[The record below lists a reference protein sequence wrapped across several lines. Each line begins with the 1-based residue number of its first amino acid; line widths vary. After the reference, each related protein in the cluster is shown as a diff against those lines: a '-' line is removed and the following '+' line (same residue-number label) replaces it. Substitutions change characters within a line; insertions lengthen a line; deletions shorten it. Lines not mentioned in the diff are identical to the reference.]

1 MKRITAFLVI
11 TLLFLSLTNSA
22 QAASVAGESATL
34 AFTARANKAE
44 IEAIRDFK
52 KKLAIEAVLER
63 YDSPMAEDV
72 DSFLITCKKYSL
84 NCYLLPSIAGLEST
98 FGRFI
103 YPGSYNPFGWG
114 RGYIMFKDWS
124 ESIDTVGSGLRTN
137 YIDSGAVSVE
147 DIGTIYSESNT
158 WATRV
163 RWFMAQFEKEEQKLS
178 LYGEDFPV
186 QL

>member
-1 MKRITAFLVI
+1 MKKITLFLVTI
-11 TLLFLSLTNSA
+11 LLFLSLTNSVR
-22 QAASVAGESATL
+22 AASIAGESAGL
-34 AFTARANKAE
+34 AFTSKANKAE

-63 YDSPMAEDV
+63 YDSPIAEDV
-72 DSFLITCKKYSL
+72 DSFLVTCKKYAL

-114 RGYIMFKDWS
+114 RGYIMFTNWS
-124 ESIDTVGSGLRTN
+124 ESIDTVGAGLRNN
-137 YIDSGAVSVE
+137 YIDGGAVSVE
-147 DIGTIYSESNT
+147 QIGSIYSESNT
-158 WATRV
+158 WATRI
-163 RWFMAQFEKEEQKLS
+163 RWFMTQFEKEEKKLS
-178 LYGEDFPV
+178 FYDEDFPV